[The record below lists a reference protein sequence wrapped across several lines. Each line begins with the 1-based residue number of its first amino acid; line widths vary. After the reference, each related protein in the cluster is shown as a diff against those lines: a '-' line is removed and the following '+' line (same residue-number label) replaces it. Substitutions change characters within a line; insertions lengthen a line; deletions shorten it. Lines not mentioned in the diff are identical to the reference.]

1 MSKEMSKASKE
12 VASFKATNDVSA
24 IRQDLKNLKEDTAS
38 LIQHS
43 KEEGREQLLYAEEK
57 AKEALKSAKSVS
69 KDQYA
74 EIESFV
80 RSNPGQSIAL
90 AFGAGILAS
99 FFLGRGR

>member
-1 MSKEMSKASKE
+1 MSKEMSRASKE
-12 VASFKATNDVSA
+12 VANFKTNGDVSA

-38 LIQHS
+38 LIEHS
-43 KEEGREQLLYAEEK
+43 KEEGKEQLQYAEQK
-57 AKEALKSAKSVS
+57 AKSALASARSAS
-69 KDQYA
+69 KDQYK
-74 EIESFV
+74 ELETFV